1 MEDQQITLPILDD
14 QEIRVLGALME
25 KARTTPEYYPMTV
38 NGLTAACNQKTS
50 RRPVVQYDEQT
61 VILTL
66 DKLKKKGLVATATG
80 GTSRTI
86 KYKHNFALVY
96 QMMPPELAVICML
109 LLRGAQTPGELNT
122 NSGRLYEF
130 DSLDEVQA
138 VLEKLSDS
146 ETPFVKQL
154 PRQAG
159 QKEARYI
166 HLLGV
171 YNELADDVAPTHYN
185 SNKNAQ
191 QEQLEERVSI
201 LEQELASLK
210 EAFDKLMKELT

>member
-1 MEDQQITLPILDD
+1 MEDQQITLPVLDD

-66 DKLKKKGLVATATG
+66 DRLKKKGLVATATG
-80 GTSRTI
+80 GTSRTV

-130 DSLDEVQA
+130 DSLDEVQT
-138 VLEKLSDS
+138 VLEKLSDT
-146 ETPFVKQL
+146 EAPFVKQL

-171 YNELADDVAPTHYN
+171 YDELADDITPAHYN
-185 SNKNAQ
+185 SNKNAR
-191 QEQLEERVSI
+191 QELEERVSI